1 LLVPEFDGRE
11 NIDLHSDYN
20 RNRQWFF
27 GILTLIPITSLTGEY
42 LRTGQIHSNVD
53 ALFRLS
59 FIAIALLGFVIS
71 NSKFHKALS
80 IFAVMVFIAYIAMLF
95 SNLT

>member
-1 LLVPEFDGRE
+1 M
-11 NIDLHSDYN
+11 DLQSDYY

-27 GILTLIPITSLTGEY
+27 GILALIPITSLTGEF
-42 LRTGQIHSNVD
+42 LRSGQIHSYVD
-53 ALFRLS
+53 ALFRIS
-59 FIAIALLGFVIS
+59 FIAIALLGFLIS
-71 NSKFHKALS
+71 NDKFHKALS